1 MKDPSSSVR
10 YLGFRSIAG
19 GGRLLDFSFTGPSES
34 IVSISVAV
42 PFDLLFGGDRHDRLS
57 VQECAA
63 VCYETLKG
71 RLVESHGTLPST
83 FKLTSADVLQHRKP
97 GKIPGRR

>member
-10 YLGFRSIAG
+10 YLGFRTTAG
-19 GGRLLDFSFTGPSES
+19 GGRLLDFSFTGPSAS
-34 IVSISVAV
+34 LASVSVAV
-42 PFDLLFGGDRHDRLS
+42 PFDLLFGGDQHSRLS

-71 RLVESHGTLPST
+71 RLVESHGTLPAS
-83 FKLTSADVLQHRKP
+83 FKLTSADVQQHRKP
-97 GKIPGRR
+97 GKTVGRR